1 MRSSVLALTLIG
13 LASVHAPFRDRDREF
28 ALTGD
33 LLSFV
38 SPNEKRQSKGDSA
51 ECFAVE
57 LAAR

>member
-1 MRSSVLALTLIG
+1 MTLIG